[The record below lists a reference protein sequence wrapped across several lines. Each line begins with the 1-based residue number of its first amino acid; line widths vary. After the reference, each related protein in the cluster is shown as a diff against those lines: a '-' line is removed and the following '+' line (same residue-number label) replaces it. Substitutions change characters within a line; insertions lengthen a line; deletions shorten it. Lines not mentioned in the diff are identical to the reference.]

1 MYHTHRILTLLIAFS
16 LPLLMISCDDSTSS
30 NDDLSDVPELPP
42 FQDMA
47 LATGIF
53 TQGGFGGEQEALQ
66 KQLADPDHPE
76 ASLSGSS
83 QLRDSFDEQP
93 AIADEPG
100 TPAFILASTLVNNY
114 QTAFFTHLQYA
125 NTFTSQVN
133 PGNAEMSDD
142 EYVWELEIED
152 QELDETVSITVTANT
167 SNDAVEWVAIASSDA
182 SEGGIAEQQV
192 IDATTSAD
200 GRSGEW
206 TVSLYQEEFEFD
218 YESTITWEFGDD
230 ALEMLDLTFDMSE
243 GGEEFYFLVDGFYN
257 LEQPVASITD
267 GQFRSSELTDEGLQT
282 DVDITE
288 IFDLTWDVEQG
299 DGSLEMD
306 GVTMCWDETQADTDC

>member
-1 MYHTHRILTLLIAFS
+1 MYHTHRILTLLMAFS
-16 LPLLMISCDDSTSS
+16 LPLLMMSCDDSTSS
-30 NDDLSDVPELPP
+30 NDELSDVPEMPP

-66 KQLADPDHPE
+66 KQLADPDQPA

-83 QLRDSFDEQP
+83 QLRDSFDDQP
-93 AIADEPG
+93 VMADEPG

-114 QTAFFTHLQYA
+114 QTAFFTHLQYT

-142 EYVWELEIED
+142 EYVWELEFED

-206 TVSLYQEEFEFD
+206 TVSLYQEEFAFD

-257 LEQPVASITD
+257 LEQPVASITN
-267 GQFRSSELTDEGLQT
+267 GQFQSSELTDEGLQT
-282 DVDITE
+282 DIDLTDT
-288 IFDLTWDVEQG
+288 FDLTWDINQA